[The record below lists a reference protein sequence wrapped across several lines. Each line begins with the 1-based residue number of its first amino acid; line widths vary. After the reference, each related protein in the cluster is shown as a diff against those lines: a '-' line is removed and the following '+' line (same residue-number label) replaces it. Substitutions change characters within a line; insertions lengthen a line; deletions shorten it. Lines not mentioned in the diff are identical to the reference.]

1 MFVRFYQR
9 IHWITT
15 FLSVLTGVFIW
26 RERRAHQQII
36 HLTSELNDI
45 QKRYNE
51 LALAFADQAAM
62 ARENARLRDEAQ
74 QAAASAER
82 ERLARDLH
90 DAVTQTLFSAGLI
103 AEILPRLFAENPA
116 EGEKKLE
123 DLRRL
128 TRGALAETR
137 SLLTELRPTAL
148 VETPFCDLIRQLI
161 EAATGRTRL
170 IVNLSVEGETVL
182 LPDVQTNLYRIAQE
196 ALSNVVKHARA
207 EHLTVKLTYQPDSV
221 ALHIQDDGRGFNL
234 NSVPADHFGIRIM
247 NERATSI
254 QAALNIES
262 ILEQGT
268 TIAVRWPCGDC

>member
-1 MFVRFYQR
+1 MFVHFCQYLRR
-9 IHWITT
+9 IAPLFGT
-15 FLSVLTGVFIW
+15 LGGLLLW
-26 RERRAHQQII
+26 RERRAHRQIA
-36 HLTSELNDI
+36 HLTAELKTL
-45 QKRYNE
+45 QKQYDE
-51 LALAFADQAAM
+51 LALAFADQAAV
-62 ARENARLRDEAQ
+62 AQENARLRDEAR

-148 VETPFCDLIRQLI
+148 VETPFCDLLRQLI

-170 IVNLSVEGETVL
+170 TISLTTIGNTVL
-182 LPDVQTNLYRIAQE
+182 PPDVQTNLYRIAQE

-207 EHLTVKLTYQPDSV
+207 ERLTVTLNYHDDS
-221 ALHIQDDGRGFNL
+221 AELSIRDDGRGFEL
-234 NSVPADHFGIRIM
+234 HHIPADHFGIRIM
-247 NERATSI
+247 HERAAAI
-254 QAALNIES
+254 QADFNIDSQIEK
-262 ILEQGT
+262 GT
-268 TIAVRWPCGDC
+268 NIFVRWPHTSP